1 MKLKTWVDNITD
13 ESNLWLEALK
23 NDESENFFESI
34 ELYLDDAKNC
44 LNQKSWVGAALSC
57 SCAANCLFKM
67 GNYEISR
74 ILYAEAGK
82 IYEKYASEV
91 ISRSFREA
99 MWTLLQATD
108 HYILAND
115 DKKFQEAKERFIHLK
130 MKTDPFC
137 DIDELRTKFN
147 IRKEQFFIKSD
158 YILKEKTLP
167 QNIHTV
173 VINFCK
179 EHKIDIN
186 ENFVEKLQIKEK

>member
-1 MKLKTWVDNITD
+1 MKTWVDNITD

-23 NDESENFFESI
+23 NEESENFFESI

-44 LNQKSWVGAALSC
+44 LKQKSWVGAALSC
-57 SCAANCLFKM
+57 SCAANCLFKI

-91 ISRSFREA
+91 ISHSFRES
-99 MWTLLQATD
+99 MWALLQATD

-130 MKTDPFC
+130 MKIDPFC
-137 DIDELRTKFN
+137 DTVQLRNRFN
-147 IRKEQFFIKSD
+147 IRKEHFITKSAH
-158 YILKEKTLP
+158 ILKKETLP
-167 QNIHTV
+167 HNIPIT

-186 ENFVEKLQIKEK
+186 ENFLEKLQIKEK